1 MKIIANHAHLMP
13 PSKGNS
19 CWPEGD
25 PEMLLE
31 HIDFCGIEKVV
42 IFPPFACQ
50 MDGDIVAANR
60 WAWSEVK
67 KHSDRFIA
75 AGIFFPAG
83 ENALELLEIFKDEG
97 VKTAKVHPSIDKH
110 DIADPKLDEVYA
122 KAAELGIALDYH
134 TGVHGTPLSMSK
146 PEKFDDI
153 AWRHP
158 ELKLIFEHL
167 GGRTYFEEF
176 LAILVNHRKTDDKG
190 RPFAYGGLT
199 SVLSTE
205 NPDNLFW
212 YLGPEKVMDVI
223 RFTSAKQLIY
233 GLDFPWN
240 PKEVNKKD
248 IETIL
253 SLEISKE
260 EKEKILGK
268 NLTGLVD
275 KNILK

>member
-13 PSKGNS
+13 SSKVDS
-19 CWPEGD
+19 WWPEGD
-25 PEMLLE
+25 ASMLLE
-31 HIDFCGIEKVV
+31 HLDYCGIEKVV

-50 MDGDIVAANR
+50 MDDDILKSNK
-60 WAWSEVK
+60 WAWNEVK

-75 AGIFFPAG
+75 AGILAPTG
-83 ENALELLEIFKDEG
+83 EKALELLDIFKKEG

-110 DIADPKLDEVYA
+110 DVADPKLDEVYA
-122 KAAELGIALDYH
+122 KAAELGITLDYH

-158 ELKLIFEHL
+158 KLKLIFEHL
-167 GGRTYFEEF
+167 GGRTYFEQF
-176 LAILVNHRKTDDKG
+176 LAILVNHRQTDDAG
-190 RPFAYGGLT
+190 LPLAYGGLT

-205 NPDNLFW
+205 NTDNLFW

-223 RFTSAKQLIY
+223 RFTSANQLIY

-240 PKEVNKKD
+240 SKEVNKKD

-253 SLEISKE
+253 SLEISNK
-260 EKEKILGK
+260 EKEKILGG
-268 NLTGLVD
+268 NLIGLIE
-275 KNILK
+275 KKI